1 MDEYEN
7 HPSQKPVSL
16 LERIIKAS
24 SNRGDTVL
32 DPFAGTFTTSF
43 VCERLGRKSIGI
55 EIDTEYYQIGLRRV
69 LSIEEHKGKS
79 IRREPKSYEHDL
91 QKEQLPF
98 FQAVNNA

>member
-7 HPSQKPVSL
+7 HPSQKPVHL

-43 VCERLGRKSIGI
+43 VCKALGRKSISI
-55 EIDTEYYQIGLRRV
+55 EIDTTYYHIGLRRV
-69 LSIEEHKGKS
+69 LGIEEYNGES
-79 IRREPKSYEHDL
+79 IRRESKVYEHDL
-91 QKEQLPF
+91 EKEQLPL
-98 FQAVNNA
+98 FQAVNYG